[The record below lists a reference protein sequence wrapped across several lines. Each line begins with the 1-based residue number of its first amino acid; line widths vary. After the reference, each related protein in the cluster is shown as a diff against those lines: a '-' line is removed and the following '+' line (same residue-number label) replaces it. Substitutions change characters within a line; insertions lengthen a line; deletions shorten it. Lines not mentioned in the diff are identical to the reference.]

1 MTSKTIAQW
10 YWTWCVHRVA
20 YRHTTRCPRHLSRSR
35 GYCPLTCH
43 PPSPTQTNH
52 TYARQVGIAQC
63 HCRCSSITMTV
74 VHNAQHWHVESNTH
88 PPLKGLLHCGN
99 LLGSTCD
106 WPMALAKMRVSGSQL
121 WIDIV
126 ARWYSSAPG
135 AQVSVPVAS
144 LQSRSHWQPQREGSL
159 TRSVGGG
166 RGGGGRREG
175 RHGER
180 VRVRC
185 RDMVPRWYNSA
196 PGAHVSVNVASVQLR
211 SHWQPQREGSFT
223 RSEDKEGW
231 MGVSGTKG

>member
-1 MTSKTIAQW
+1 
-10 YWTWCVHRVA
+10 
-20 YRHTTRCPRHLSRSR
+20 
-35 GYCPLTCH
+35 
-43 PPSPTQTNH
+43 
-52 TYARQVGIAQC
+52 
-63 HCRCSSITMTV
+63 MTV

-121 WIDIV
+121 WIDMV

-166 RGGGGRREG
+166 RRGGGRTEG

-185 RDMVPRWYNSA
+185 RDMVPRWYSAA
-196 PGAHVSVNVASVQLR
+196 PGAHVSVPVASLQSR
-211 SHWQPQREGSFT
+211 SQWQPQQEGSLT
-223 RSEDKEGW
+223 RSGAVSVGRRGTGQSASWQNKSEGQRSGE
-231 MGVSGTKG
+231 MGGRCQVLGVESKCQWGTPGDGRCMIVWKPPKATGCTDQSANP